1 MKNLLKI
8 YFKLGWVAV
17 LAVAI
22 FTLSGVLLVSGQDGG
37 AVTLSANA
45 NTDGMDEIVV
55 VGNDGYVY
63 VYNITGTQ
71 VYSSPENGWEH
82 VATGDF
88 DGNGD
93 YEIVAVGGD
102 KIKVYDPQVVGTE
115 FSFDVTYTPRS
126 GCTGGT
132 FTKVGTG
139 DFWND
144 GKDDIALIRSRNKSG
159 DYGRSCIVIYSPA
172 SDTNVKVED
181 NFDYTNWGDFAIGDY
196 DGDDDD
202 DFALI
207 YWNDDY
213 PSGTRNWVELRKG
226 SDPEDKLNDKN
237 AAGSYSN
244 SQWFDIVSG
253 YFTTTNSSRDKW
265 AGSQNLDKQI
275 VVQRWNG
282 TEIVDVWSMGTAYNY
297 LAAGN
302 FRGESYDQLA
312 MLRNVS
318 SGTSLQFAKN
328 GKVWASVSGLGKDW
342 LNIASGNLDTET
354 AYKELVIMKSNLMRI
369 YRITQSTSDYLDCSS
384 ASECFQNF
392 ELPASGLRSDLAV
405 ADLGKTFAVIEP
417 YKISTLNIART
428 VEQTQTVPGA
438 TFYIYGDK
446 AVKTPIEWVA
456 WLVPVDSF
464 YPKEQF
470 VKNLTRLSR
479 ETDGQELTLMD
490 AQRALGLDSAAA
502 EVNWMQMSK
511 QGGLPGNPLSGTT
524 PSTITVTF
532 SNTNYGSPIHETGA
546 YKASILIVR
555 KDLLGQYSSVDVMVL
570 VAGTEIYIPLVE
582 KR

>member
-1 MKNLLKI
+1 MKNLLSV
-8 YFKLGWVAV
+8 YFRLAGVAV
-17 LAVAI
+17 LAIAVFA
-22 FTLSGVLLVSGQDGG
+22 LSSVLLVKGQDG
-37 AVTLSANA
+37 VITLSANA

-71 VYSSPENGWEH
+71 VYSSPEDGWKY

-159 DYGRSCIVIYSPA
+159 DYERSCIVIYSPA

-181 NFDYTNWGDFAIGDY
+181 NFDYTNWRDFAVGDY

-213 PSGTRNWVELRKG
+213 PSGNRNWVELRKG
-226 SDPEDKLNDKN
+226 NDPEDKLNDKN

-244 SQWFDIVSG
+244 SEWFDIVSG

-265 AGSQNLDKQI
+265 AGSQNTGKNI
-275 VVQRWNG
+275 IVQRWNG
-282 TEIVDVWSMGTAYNY
+282 TEILDVWNLDDAAYNF

-318 SGTSLQFAKN
+318 SGTSMRFAKN
-328 GKVWASVSGLGKDW
+328 GKVWASVSGLGTGW
-342 LNIASGNLDTET
+342 LDIASGNLDTEAT
-354 AYKELVIMKSNLMRI
+354 YKEVVIIKNNLMRI
-369 YRITQSTSDYLDCSS
+369 YKVTQSTSDFLNCNV
-384 ASECFQNF
+384 AGRCFENF
-392 ELPASGLRSDLAV
+392 NLPSGGLRGSIAV

-417 YKISTLNIART
+417 YKISTLSIART
-428 VEQTQTVPGA
+428 VEQSQTVPGA

-446 AVKTPIEWVA
+446 TVKTPIEWMA
-456 WLVPVDSF
+456 WVVPVESF

-470 VKNLTRLSR
+470 VENMARLSR
-479 ETDGQELTLMD
+479 EAQGRELTLAD

-502 EVNWMQMSK
+502 EVNWLQIK
-511 QGGLPGNPLSGTT
+511 NQGGLPANPLSGTT

-532 SNTNYGSPIHETGA
+532 PDTFPGSPIHETGA
-546 YKASILIVR
+546 YKASILIIR